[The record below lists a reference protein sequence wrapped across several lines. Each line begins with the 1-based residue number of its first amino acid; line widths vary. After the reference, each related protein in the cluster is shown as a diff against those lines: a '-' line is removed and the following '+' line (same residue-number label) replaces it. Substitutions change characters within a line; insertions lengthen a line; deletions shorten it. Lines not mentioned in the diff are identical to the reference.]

1 MAGLRTL
8 VCKRIKMAD
17 QQINIKIKALNK
29 TKRAFSAVTQSIRA
43 VGRAVLS
50 MKTALAG
57 VIGIA
62 GITLLIRQSIQ
73 ATDALAKTAQKIG
86 TTTEALSRMR
96 YAAELTGVATGTMDM
111 ALQRFVRRTAE
122 AARGTGEAK
131 GALRE
136 LNLDAAE
143 LMNMPLDQQLIQ
155 LADAFGAVRT
165 DADKVRLAMKL
176 FDSEGVALVNTL
188 GAGRDALMQ
197 MFNEAES
204 LGIVMS
210 GNAASGVEK
219 ANDAI
224 TRLLTLF
231 KGVRDQLVAALAP
244 AIERLTTIIKDKL
257 LAQLDS
263 VNGDFGAFAALIRDK
278 VLGVVQSLIY
288 GLANVV
294 LGFETLANKVIDV
307 ANRINQFFGGEGE
320 LFTKFTGNF
329 SKALFDAGDAVENFS
344 ANLKILP
351 NTVTN
356 AGKTLANSTTIID
369 DIKTAFNSASDA
381 IPSLQ
386 ENMTSVA
393 NVFQNQLT
401 GAFTA
406 AITGTKKTS
415 EAFEDM
421 AKAVIASLTQMLVQ
435 YYITKPLFD
444 LITGSFG
451 NGGGNAPPQAT
462 STGNPTL
469 APQTSVPQRAIGG
482 SVQSGK
488 PYMVG
493 ERGAELFVPNQ
504 QGSIIPN
511 DALQGGGTV
520 VNQTINVTTGVQ
532 STVRAEIQN
541 LMPQITEAAKAAVA
555 DARMRGGSYSKAIR
569 GY

>member
-1 MAGLRTL
+1 
-8 VCKRIKMAD
+8 MAD
-17 QQINIKIKALNK
+17 QQINIKIKALNQ
-29 TKRAFSAVTQSIRA
+29 TKNAFSAVTRSIKA

-62 GITLLIRQSIQ
+62 GIALLIRQSLQ
-73 ATDALAKTAQKIG
+73 ATDTLAKTARKIG
-86 TTTEALSRMR
+86 TTTEALSRLR
-96 YAAELTGVATGTMDM
+96 YAAELTGVATTTMDM

-143 LMNMPLDQQLIQ
+143 LLNMPLDQQMIQ
-155 LADAFGAVRT
+155 LSDAFKTLPT
-165 DADKVRLAMKL
+165 DADKVRVAMKL
-176 FDSEGVALVNTL
+176 FDSEGVALVGTL
-188 GAGRDALMQ
+188 KAGRDEIIA
-197 MFNEAES
+197 MFNEAEM
-204 LGIVMS
+204 LGIVMNR
-210 GNAASGVEK
+210 NAAAGVEK

-244 AIERLTTIIKDKL
+244 AIEALTTIIKDKL

-278 VLGVVQSLIY
+278 ILGVIAGLVY
-288 GLANVV
+288 GLANAARG
-294 LGFETLANKVIDV
+294 LENFSNKIIDFI
-307 ANRINQFFGGEGE
+307 NRADKFFGGEGDV
-320 LFTKFTGNF
+320 FTKFTGEL
-329 SKALFDAGDAVENFS
+329 SSSLFNAGDAVQAFS
-344 ANLKILP
+344 DKLKILP
-351 NTVTN
+351 NSLKGADDSLPPVR
-356 AGKTLANSTTIID
+356 TLLD
-369 DIKTAFNSASDA
+369 DIKNAFNSASDA

-386 ENMTSVA
+386 EGLDSVA
-393 NVFQNQLT
+393 NTFQNT
-401 GAFTA
+401 FTQA
-406 AITGTKKTS
+406 MTDAISGTKKTS
-415 EAFEDM
+415 EAFKDM
-421 AKAVIASLTQMLVQ
+421 AKSVVASLTKMLVQ
-435 YYITKPLFD
+435 YYITQPLFD
-444 LITGSFG
+444 LITGGFG
-451 NGGGNAPPQAT
+451 SGGKSLPKTTA
-462 STGNPTL
+462 SLNPTL
-469 APQTSVPQRAIGG
+469 APQTSISARAIGG

-493 ERGAELFVPNQ
+493 ERGRELFVPNQ
-504 QGSIIPN
+504 TGSIVPN
-511 DALQGGGTV
+511 DKLQGGGTV

>member
-1 MAGLRTL
+1 
-8 VCKRIKMAD
+8 MAD
-17 QQINIKIKALNK
+17 QQINIQIKALNK
-29 TKRAFSAVTQSIRA
+29 TKGAFSAVTRSIRA
-43 VGRAVLS
+43 VGRAVLN

-73 ATDALAKTAQKIG
+73 ATDALAKTALKIG

-96 YAAELTGVATGTMDM
+96 YAAELTGVATATMDM

-136 LNLDAAE
+136 LNLDAAQ
-143 LMNMPLDQQLIQ
+143 LINMPLDQQLIE
-155 LADAFGAVRT
+155 LSNAFGNVAT

-188 GAGRDALMQ
+188 SAGRDALIE
-197 MFNEAES
+197 MFNEAGQ

-210 GNAASGVEK
+210 GNAAAGVEK

-231 KGVRDQLVAALAP
+231 KGVRDQIVAALAP

-263 VNGDFGAFAALIRDK
+263 VNGDFTAFAELLRTKLLNGI
-278 VLGVVQSLIY
+278 VVILRTVANLVE
-288 GLANVV
+288 GLERAADAATYVV
-294 LGFETLANKVIDV
+294 LAIK
-307 ANRINQFFGGEGE
+307 AWKEGSDAAIE
-320 LFTKFTGNF
+320 FDTNVGRF
-329 SKALFDAGDAVENFS
+329 SQGILNAAIAVQDF
-344 ANLKILP
+344 NLKLGEIPRNLA
-351 NTVTN
+351 TATN
-356 AGKTLANSTTIID
+356 PLTTTTTIMD
-369 DIKTAFNSASDA
+369 DVKTAFNSASDA

-386 ENMTSVA
+386 EGLTSVA
-393 NVFQNQLT
+393 NAFQNQLT

-415 EAFEDM
+415 EAFKDM
-421 AKAVIASLTQMLVQ
+421 AKSVIASLTKMLVQ

-444 LITGSFG
+444 VITGSIG
-451 NGGGNAPPQAT
+451 GGGNTTVPKTTPSSAVNSAIGRHSYMSPP
-462 STGNPTL
+462 SG
-469 APQTSVPQRAIGG
+469 RAIGG

-493 ERGAELFVPNQ
+493 ERGAELFVPNK

-511 DALQGGGTV
+511 DNLQGGGTV

-532 STVRAEIQN
+532 ATVRAEIQN

-555 DARMRGGSYSKAIR
+555 DARMRGGAYSKAIR
-569 GY
+569 GS

>member
-1 MAGLRTL
+1 
-8 VCKRIKMAD
+8 MAD
-17 QQINIKIKALNK
+17 QQINIKIKALNQ
-29 TKRAFSAVTQSIRA
+29 TKNAFSAVTRSIKA

-62 GITLLIRQSIQ
+62 GIALLIRQSLQ
-73 ATDALAKTAQKIG
+73 ATDTLAKTARKIG
-86 TTTEALSRMR
+86 TTTEALSRLR
-96 YAAELTGVATGTMDM
+96 YAAELTGVATTTMDM

-143 LMNMPLDQQLIQ
+143 LLNMPLDQQMIQ
-155 LADAFGAVRT
+155 LSDAFKTLPT
-165 DADKVRLAMKL
+165 DADKVRVAMKL
-176 FDSEGVALVNTL
+176 FDSEGVALVGTL
-188 GAGRDALMQ
+188 KAGRDEIIA
-197 MFNEAES
+197 MFNEAEM
-204 LGIVMS
+204 LGIVMNR
-210 GNAASGVEK
+210 NAAAGVEK

-244 AIERLTTIIKDKL
+244 AIEALTTIIKDKL

-278 VLGVVQSLIY
+278 ILGVIAGLVY
-288 GLANVV
+288 GLANAARG
-294 LGFETLANKVIDV
+294 LENFSNKIIDFI
-307 ANRINQFFGGEGE
+307 NRADKFFGGEGDV
-320 LFTKFTGNF
+320 FTKFTGEL
-329 SKALFDAGDAVENFS
+329 SSSLFNAGDAVQAFS
-344 ANLKILP
+344 DKLKILP
-351 NTVTN
+351 NSLKGADDSLPPVR
-356 AGKTLANSTTIID
+356 TLLD
-369 DIKTAFNSASDA
+369 DIKNAFNSASDA

-386 ENMTSVA
+386 EGLDSVA
-393 NVFQNQLT
+393 NTFQNT
-401 GAFTA
+401 FTQA
-406 AITGTKKTS
+406 MTDAISGTKKTS
-415 EAFEDM
+415 EAFKDM
-421 AKAVIASLTQMLVQ
+421 AKSVVASLTKMLVQ
-435 YYITKPLFD
+435 YYITQPLFD
-444 LITGSFG
+444 LITGGFG
-451 NGGGNAPPQAT
+451 SGGKSLPKTTA
-462 STGNPTL
+462 SLNPTL
-469 APQTSVPQRAIGG
+469 APQTSISARAIGG
-482 SVQSGK
+482 SVQAGK

-493 ERGAELFVPNQ
+493 ERGRELFVPNQ
-504 QGSIIPN
+504 TGSIVPN
-511 DALQGGGTV
+511 DKLQGGGTV